1 MKQSRRPS
9 AQEPGF
15 ALIVVL
21 WVVTLV
27 SIVAL
32 SLAVAIRAEIDTAI
46 AGRDSLRAELL
57 AESGLAIAD
66 FLEIRTLGV
75 EARDLGQLSGVPATV
90 APGGR
95 HYRFTLP
102 EGTIDLFLEGE
113 DGKINLS
120 TAPDELIAN
129 FFTLWTDD
137 TTRGA
142 QIAAAI
148 TDWRD
153 TDTQLSLFGAETLAY
168 QNRGYLPRNAGLGTA
183 DALLIR
189 GLGREDQQRRVVSD
203 SGRFRVR
210 EGLNAFVTT
219 GRSGGPLID
228 PNIAPKLVLMS
239 VPGIDEQDADRIVEA
254 RRTGLGVDPD
264 QIDLLMS
271 SSGTEARDYMKFGP
285 PEAPAILAVGQTG
298 TARRSIRR
306 VYSYELE
313 YDFLLGFLVNTL
325 RLNHIERDVVPEF
338 IQP

>member
-1 MKQSRRPS
+1 MKQSRGPS

-21 WVVTLV
+21 WVVALV

-32 SLAVAIRAEIDTAI
+32 SLAVAIRAEIDTSI

-66 FLEIRTLGV
+66 FLEIRTPDV
-75 EARDLGQLSGVPATV
+75 EARDLAELTGVPVTV

-120 TAPDELIAN
+120 TASDELIAN

-142 QIAAAI
+142 EIAAAI
-148 TDWRD
+148 SDWRD
-153 TDTQLSLFGAETLAY
+153 TDSQLSLFGAETLAY
-168 QNRGYLPRNAGLGTA
+168 QNSGYLPRNDELGMA
-183 DALLIR
+183 DTLLIR
-189 GLGREDQQRRVVSD
+189 GLGREDQQRRVVPD

-210 EGLNAFVTT
+210 EGLHAFVTT
-219 GRSGGPLID
+219 GPSGPLVD

-239 VPGIDEQDADRIVEA
+239 VPGIDEQDADRIVEV

-264 QIDLLMS
+264 RIDLLLS
-271 SSGTEARDYMKFGP
+271 GSGTEARDYMNFGP
-285 PEAPAILAVGQTG
+285 PQAPAILAVGQTG

-313 YDFLLGFLVNTL
+313 EDIDSGDYSST
-325 RLNHIERDVVPEF
+325 R
-338 IQP
+338 

>member
-183 DALLIR
+183 DTLLIR

>member
-1 MKQSRRPS
+1 MKQSRGPS
-9 AQEPGF
+9 ATEPGF

-21 WVVTLV
+21 WVVALV

-32 SLAVAIRAEIDTAI
+32 SLAVAIRAEIDTSI

-66 FLEIRTLGV
+66 FLEIRTPDV
-75 EARDLGQLSGVPATV
+75 EARDLAELTGVPVTV

-95 HYRFTLP
+95 RYRFTLP

-120 TAPDELIAN
+120 TASDELIAN

-142 QIAAAI
+142 EIAAAI
-148 TDWRD
+148 SDWRD
-153 TDTQLSLFGAETLAY
+153 TDSQLSLFGAETLAY
-168 QNRGYLPRNAGLGTA
+168 QNSGYLPRNDELGMA
-183 DALLIR
+183 DTLLIR
-189 GLGREDQQRRVVSD
+189 GLGREDQQRRVVPD

-210 EGLNAFVTT
+210 EGLHAFVTT
-219 GRSGGPLID
+219 GPSGPLVD

-264 QIDLLMS
+264 RIDLLLS
-271 SSGTEARDYMKFGP
+271 GSGTEARDYMNFGP
-285 PEAPAILAVGQTG
+285 PQAPAILAVGQTG

-313 YDFLLGFLVNTL
+313 YDLILGLFLNTL

-338 IQP
+338 VQP